1 VARIEVEV
9 KVHLPHDANG
19 VSAQPGQIITVDTD
33 NPMIRGYLEVGYLYP
48 LVPLEFPA
56 GLKPPVPPAQDG
68 VDDQAA
74 ADQDGVT
81 VGPALDADD
90 AGAAQ

>member
-56 GLKPPVPPAQDG
+56 DLKPPAPSAEDA
-68 VDDQAA
+68 DADAA
-74 ADQDGVT
+74 A
-81 VGPALDADD
+81 AAEDD
-90 AGAAQ
+90 EDDEQ